1 MGEDGDTPNSRR
13 QEKSVSLRKPLIKL
27 GAIAATLILL
37 TGCAS
42 SGPAVEATGETTE
55 VTVTVSGMT
64 YVPDVIEV
72 PVGNELVVTFENTGT
87 VVHDLVFANG
97 AESAVI
103 APGKTEVIEVGVIG
117 ADLAGWCAVG
127 NHREMGME
135 LAVVAVP

>member
-1 MGEDGDTPNSRR
+1 M
-13 QEKSVSLRKPLIKL
+13 SLRKPLVKL

-37 TGCAS
+37 TGCAA

-72 PVGNELVVTFENTGT
+72 PVGNELIVTFENTGT
-87 VVHDLVFANG
+87 VVHDLKFANG

-103 APGKTEVIEVGVIG
+103 GPGKSEVIEVGVIG
-117 ADLAGWCAVG
+117 TDLAGWCDVS
-127 NHREMGME
+127 NHREMGMK
-135 LAVVAVP
+135 LTVVAVK